1 MNYNE
6 HILWKLFKATG
17 DIKYYIMFK
26 EMEKEKEDGESK
38 NERDNNIG
46 N

>member
-1 MNYNE
+1 MNYD

-17 DIKYYIMFK
+17 DIKYYLMYK
-26 EMEKEKEDGESK
+26 EMVNCDAEEKD
-38 NERDNNIG
+38 ERDNSIG